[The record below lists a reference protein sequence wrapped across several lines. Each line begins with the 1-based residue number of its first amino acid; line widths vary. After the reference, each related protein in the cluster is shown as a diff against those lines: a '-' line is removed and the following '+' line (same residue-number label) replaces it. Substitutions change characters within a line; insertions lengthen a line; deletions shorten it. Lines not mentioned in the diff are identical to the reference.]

1 MANES
6 DKRIVVQPKYG
17 VQIDPVVQ
25 PKYGVQIDPIVQPKY
40 GVVTPIVQPAYGVQ
54 IQPKYG
60 VVTPIVQPAYG
71 VQIQPGSDIDITYS
85 QIEEN
90 ISSLKK
96 TISSLKKA
104 WVDESKKNI
113 TKLQNSW
120 AGADCSAYTAK
131 LSKMDT
137 KVNNSI
143 SALELLCSTY
153 EQARDMLK
161 ETQGKSLSAINNIE

>member
-25 PKYGVQIDPIVQPKY
+25 PKYGVQIDPIV
-40 GVVTPIVQPAYGVQ
+40 
-54 IQPKYG
+54 QPKYG